1 MTISPEKTLVIACD
15 VLRDQLEQ
23 LGPTPYAFVYLEQ
36 GLHRTPIKL
45 RDELQ
50 KAIYASAEYDLI
62 LLGYGQCS
70 RAVIGLR
77 AQGHQR
83 MIIPKIDDC
92 IGLSMGTRAQ
102 YYEAFNQSPGSY
114 YFTKGWVEAAND
126 PLKEYH
132 EIVAKHGV
140 EIAEWT
146 SRECLKHYKR
156 TVFIKTQDEIHEPS
170 RVYAKEFARFFNL
183 RYEEMLGSPIYL
195 KKLLFGPWDE
205 DFVIIPGGQT
215 VDDEMFAT

>member
-1 MTISPEKTLVIACD
+1 MPISPEKTLVIACD
-15 VLRDQLEQ
+15 VLRDQLES
-23 LGPTPYAFVYLEQ
+23 LGSIPYTFVYLEQ
-36 GLHRTPIKL
+36 GLHRTPEKL

-50 KAIYASAEYDLI
+50 KAIDTSTEYDLI

-77 AQGHQR
+77 AQPHQR

-102 YYEAFNQSPGSY
+102 YYEEFNQNPGSY
-114 YFTKGWVEAAND
+114 YFTKGWAEAAND

-132 EIVAKHGV
+132 AVVAKHGV

-156 TVFIKTQDEIHEPS
+156 TVFIKTQDEVHEPS
-170 RVYAKEFARFFNL
+170 RLYAKEFAQFFNL
-183 RYEEMLGSPIYL
+183 GYEEMLGSSIYL
-195 KKLLFGPWDE
+195 KKLLAGTWDE
-205 DFVIIPGGQT
+205 DFVIISGGQI
-215 VDDEMFAT
+215 VDDEMFAI

>member
-1 MTISPEKTLVIACD
+1 MPISPEKTLVIACD
-15 VLRDQLEQ
+15 VLRDQLES
-23 LGPTPYAFVYLEQ
+23 LGPTTYAFVYLEQ

-45 RDELQ
+45 RDEIQ
-50 KAIYASAEYDLI
+50 KAIYASSEYDLI

-77 AQGHQR
+77 AQAHQM

-102 YYEAFNQSPGSY
+102 YYEAFYQNPGSY
-114 YFTKGWVEAAND
+114 YFTKGWVEAAKD

-132 EIVAKHGV
+132 EIAAKHGV
-140 EIAEWT
+140 DIAEWT
-146 SRECLKHYKR
+146 SRECLKHYQR
-156 TVFIKTQDEIHEPS
+156 AVFIKTQDEVHEPS
-170 RVYAKEFARFFNL
+170 RLYVKEFARFFNL
-183 RYEEMLGSPIYL
+183 CYEEMLGSPIYL
-195 KKLLFGPWDE
+195 KKLLAGPWDE